1 MIEKRIFAILNFLF
15 NKMSTTEKE
24 INQPVRKGSFVQENA
39 KSLVFIAGAIVV
51 LIGIYFWYQNVY
63 LKNRA
68 EEAAGQMYKA
78 EQFVGVDSLANK
90 AINGEGGYPGL
101 EKIAEEY
108 DNTKSANLANL
119 YLGGIYLRKGEYKKA
134 TEALGKYTATGS
146 PVADP
151 LALGLLGDAYSELRD
166 YKQAATYYQKAAD
179 KASNKF
185 TSPMFL
191 KKLGLV
197 NENLKD
203 FKAAEEAYTKIKTQ
217 FPDSQE
223 AAMIDEYI
231 ARAQAQVK

>member
-1 MIEKRIFAILNFLF
+1 
-15 NKMSTTEKE
+15 MSTTDKT
-24 INQPVRKGSFVQENA
+24 ITQPVRKGGFLEENG
-39 KSLVFIAGAIVV
+39 KSLLFIGAAIVLLAAIAV
-51 LIGIYFWYQNVY
+51 YYFYSY
-63 LKNRA
+63 LPNRA
-68 EEAAGQMYKA
+68 NEAAAATYKA
-78 EQFVGVDSLANK
+78 EQYVGVDSLASK
-90 AINGEGGYPGL
+90 AINGEANYPGL

-108 DNTKSANLANL
+108 ENTKSANLANL

-151 LALGLLGDAYSELRD
+151 LALGLLGDAYSELKD
-166 YKQAATYYQKAAD
+166 FTQAATYYKKAAD

-217 FPDSQE
+217 YPDSQE
-223 AAMIDEYI
+223 AQMIDSYI
-231 ARAQAQVK
+231 ARAKAQIK

>member
-1 MIEKRIFAILNFLF
+1 
-15 NKMSTTEKE
+15 MSVAEKE
-24 INQPVRKGSFVQENA
+24 INQPVRKGSFLEENS
-39 KSLVFIAGAIVV
+39 KSLLFIAGAVVV
-51 LIGIYFWYQNVY
+51 LVAIYFWYQNVY

-68 EEAAGQMYKA
+68 EEASAKMYRA
-78 EQFVGVDSLANK
+78 EQYIGGPDSLANK

-101 EKIAEEY
+101 EKIADEY

-134 TEALGKYTATGS
+134 TEVLGKYSETGS
-146 PVADP
+146 VVADP
-151 LALGLLGDAYSELRD
+151 LALGLLGDAYSELKD
-166 YKQAATYYQKAAD
+166 FKQAATYYKKAAD

-197 NENLKD
+197 YENNKD
-203 FKAAEEAYTKIKTQ
+203 FKSAEEAYTKIKTQ
-217 FPDSQE
+217 YPESQE

-231 ARAQAQVK
+231 ARAAAQVK

>member
-1 MIEKRIFAILNFLF
+1 
-15 NKMSTTEKE
+15 MSTTEKE
-24 INQPVRKGSFVQENA
+24 TNHPVKKGSFIQENT
-39 KSLVFIAGAIVV
+39 KSLAFIAGAIVV
-51 LIGIYFWYQNVY
+51 LIGIYFWYQGVY

-68 EEAAGQMYKA
+68 EKAAGEMFKA
-78 EQFVGVDSLANK
+78 EQYVGVDSLANI

-101 EKIAEEY
+101 EKIAAEY
-108 DNTKSANLANL
+108 ENTKSANLANL

-151 LALGLLGDAYSELRD
+151 LALGLLGDAYSELKD
-166 YKQAATYYQKAAD
+166 FKQAATYYKKAAD
-179 KASNKF
+179 KSANKF

-197 NENLKD
+197 NEQLKD
-203 FKAAEEAYTKIKTQ
+203 FKGAAEAYNKIKSQ

-231 ARAQAQVK
+231 ARAEAQAK

>member
-1 MIEKRIFAILNFLF
+1 
-15 NKMSTTEKE
+15 MSTTDTTTT
-24 INQPVRKGSFVQENA
+24 QPIKNGSFLEENG
-39 KSLVFIAGAIVV
+39 KSLLFIAVAIIALGAIAVY
-51 LIGIYFWYQNVY
+51 YFYSY
-63 LKNRA
+63 LPGRA
-68 EEAAGQMYKA
+68 EEASSKMYKA
-78 EQFVGVDSLANK
+78 EQYVGIDSLANK

-101 EKIAEEY
+101 EQIAKEY

-151 LALGLLGDAYSELRD
+151 LQLGLLGDAYSELKD
-166 YKQAATYYQKAAD
+166 LKQAATYYKKAAD
-179 KASNKF
+179 KASNQF

-217 FPDSQE
+217 YPNSQE
-223 AAMIDEYI
+223 AQLIDEYI
-231 ARAQAQVK
+231 ARVQAQIK

>member
-1 MIEKRIFAILNFLF
+1 
-15 NKMSTTEKE
+15 MSSTEKE
-24 INQPVRKGSFVQENA
+24 INEPVKKGSFVQENT
-39 KSLVFIAGAIVV
+39 KSLLFIAGAIVV

-68 EEAAGQMYKA
+68 EEAASQMFKA
-78 EQFVGVDSLANK
+78 EQFIGTDSLANK

-108 DNTKSANLANL
+108 NNTKSANLANL
-119 YLGGIYLRKGEYKKA
+119 YLGGIYLRKGEYQKA

-146 PVADP
+146 PIADP
-151 LALGLLGDAYSELRD
+151 LALGLLGDAYSELKD
-166 YKQAATYYQKAAD
+166 FKQAATYYKKAAD
-179 KASNKF
+179 KSDNKF
-185 TSPMFL
+185 TTPMFL

-217 FPDSQE
+217 YPESQE
-223 AAMIDEYI
+223 ATLIDEYI

>member
-1 MIEKRIFAILNFLF
+1 
-15 NKMSTTEKE
+15 MSTTDKTVT
-24 INQPVRKGSFVQENA
+24 QPIKKGGFLEENG
-39 KSLVFIAGAIVV
+39 KSLLFIGAAIVV
-51 LIGIYFWYQNVY
+51 LAAIAVYYFYSY
-63 LKNRA
+63 LPNRA
-68 EEAAGQMYKA
+68 NEAAAAMYKA
-78 EQFVGVDSLANK
+78 EQYVGVDSLANK
-90 AINGEGGYPGL
+90 AINGEGSHSGL
-101 EKIAEEY
+101 AKIADEY
-108 DNTKSANLANL
+108 ENTKSANLANL

-151 LALGLLGDAYSELRD
+151 LALGLLGDAYSELKD
-166 YKQAATYYQKAAD
+166 FKQAATYYKKAAD

-217 FPDSQE
+217 YPDSQE

>member
-1 MIEKRIFAILNFLF
+1 
-15 NKMSTTEKE
+15 MSTTEKE
-24 INQPVRKGSFVQENA
+24 TKQPVRKGSFVQENT
-39 KSLVFIAGAIVV
+39 KSLIFIAGAIVL
-51 LIGIYFWYQNVY
+51 LICIYIWYQSVY
-63 LKNRA
+63 LTGRA
-68 EEAAGQMYKA
+68 EEAASKMYKA
-78 EQFVGVDSLANK
+78 EQYVGIDSLANK
-90 AINGEGGYPGL
+90 AINGEGGYDGL

-134 TEALGKYTATGS
+134 IESLGKYSATGS
-146 PVADP
+146 PVIDP
-151 LALGLLGDAYSELRD
+151 LALGLLGDAYSELKD
-166 YKQAATYYQKAAD
+166 FKQAATYYKKAAD

-217 FPDSQE
+217 YPDSQE
-223 AAMIDEYI
+223 AGMIDEYI
-231 ARAQAQVK
+231 ARAQAQAK

>member
-1 MIEKRIFAILNFLF
+1 
-15 NKMSTTEKE
+15 MSTTEQETTQQVK
-24 INQPVRKGSFVQENA
+24 KGSFLQENN
-39 KSLVFIAGAIVV
+39 KSVLFIAAAVV
-51 LIGIYFWYQNVY
+51 ALVGIFFWYQNVY

-68 EEAAGQMYKA
+68 EEAASQMFRA

-101 EKIAEEY
+101 EKVAEEY
-108 DNTKSANLANL
+108 NNTKSANLANL

-134 TEALGKYTATGS
+134 IEALSKYSATGS

-151 LALGLLGDAYSELRD
+151 LAVGLLGDAYSELKD

-179 KASNKF
+179 KANKF

-197 NENLKD
+197 NETLKD
-203 FKAAEEAYTKIKTQ
+203 FKGAAEAYTKIKTQ
-217 FPDSQE
+217 YPESQE
-223 AAMIDEYI
+223 AQLADSYI
-231 ARAQAQVK
+231 ARAEAQVK

>member
-1 MIEKRIFAILNFLF
+1 LIEKRIFAILIFI

-24 INQPVRKGSFVQENA
+24 VSQPVRKGSFVQENA
-39 KSLVFIAGAIVV
+39 KSLIFIAGAIVV
-51 LIGIYFWYQNVY
+51 LICIYIWYQNVY
-63 LKNRA
+63 LSNRA
-68 EEAAGQMYKA
+68 EEAASKMYKA
-78 EQFVGVDSLANK
+78 EQYVGIDSLATK
-90 AINGEGGYPGL
+90 AIKGEGGYDGL

-119 YLGGIYLRKGEYKKA
+119 YLGGISLRKGEYNKA
-134 TEALGKYTATGS
+134 IESLGKYSATGS

-151 LALGLLGDAYSELRD
+151 LALGLLGDAYSELKD
-166 YKQAATYYQKAAD
+166 FKQAATYYKKAAD
-179 KASNKF
+179 KANNKF

-197 NENLKD
+197 NEKLND
-203 FKAAEEAYTKIKTQ
+203 FKGAEEAYSKIRTQ
-217 FPDSQE
+217 YPNSQE

>member
-1 MIEKRIFAILNFLF
+1 
-15 NKMSTTEKE
+15 MSTTDKT
-24 INQPVRKGSFVQENA
+24 ITQPVRKGGFLEENG
-39 KSLVFIAGAIVV
+39 KSLLFIAIAILALAAIAVY
-51 LIGIYFWYQNVY
+51 YFYSY
-63 LKNRA
+63 LPNRA
-68 EEAAGQMYKA
+68 ELAAGQMYKS
-78 EQFVGVDSLANK
+78 EQYVGVDSLANK

-101 EKIAEEY
+101 EKIAAEY

-151 LALGLLGDAYSELRD
+151 LALGLLGDAYSELKD

-197 NENLKD
+197 NETLKD
-203 FKAAEEAYTKIKTQ
+203 FKAAVDAYTKIKTQ
-217 FPDSQE
+217 YPASQE

-231 ARAQAQVK
+231 ARAEAQVK

>member
-1 MIEKRIFAILNFLF
+1 
-15 NKMSTTEKE
+15 MSTKDKTVTQDLK
-24 INQPVRKGSFVQENA
+24 KGSFLEENG
-39 KSLVFIAGAIVV
+39 KSFLFIGVAILVLAAIAVY
-51 LIGIYFWYQNVY
+51 YFYSYVP
-63 LKNRA
+63 NRS
-68 EEAAGQMYKA
+68 EKAASEMYKA
-78 EQFVGVDSLANK
+78 EQYVGIDSLANK

-101 EKIAEEY
+101 EKIADEY

-151 LALGLLGDAYSELRD
+151 LALGLLGDAYSELKD

-197 NENLKD
+197 QENLKD
-203 FKAAEEAYTKIKTQ
+203 FKSATEAYTKIKTQ
-217 FPDSQE
+217 FPESQE

-231 ARAQAQVK
+231 ARAEAQIK